1 MENAPDMINLCFFL
15 FNFVATVLLMYS
27 REDVS
32 LANSV
37 LSTKSLVE
45 ASADT
50 IGNTPVQI
58 PFILQYSTENIMF
71 STVIG
76 ADKDD
81 KNAYTDHYMLCNSN
95 QE

>member
-1 MENAPDMINLCFFL
+1 MFFYI
-15 FNFVATVLLMYS
+15 FNFVAIVLLMYS

-50 IGNTPVQI
+50 IGNTPVKI
-58 PFILQYSTENIMF
+58 PFIFLYCKNSVFYSDW
-71 STVIG
+71 SR
-76 ADKDD
+76 
-81 KNAYTDHYMLCNSN
+81 
-95 QE
+95 

>member
-1 MENAPDMINLCFFL
+1 
-15 FNFVATVLLMYS
+15 MYS

-50 IGNTPVQI
+50 IGNAPVQTWNSDNLLY
-58 PFILQYSTENIMF
+58 FKNSVLYSDW
-71 STVIG
+71 SR
-76 ADKDD
+76 
-81 KNAYTDHYMLCNSN
+81 
-95 QE
+95 

>member
-1 MENAPDMINLCFFL
+1 
-15 FNFVATVLLMYS
+15 MYS

-45 ASADT
+45 ASSADT

-58 PFILQYSTENIMF
+58 QFLLLYCKSVLLYSDFEQI
-71 STVIG
+71 
-76 ADKDD
+76 
-81 KNAYTDHYMLCNSN
+81 
-95 QE
+95 

>member
-1 MENAPDMINLCFFL
+1 MNDKFL
-15 FNFVATVLLMYS
+15 FFIFNYVAIVLLMYS

-50 IGNTPVQI
+50 IGNAPVQ
-58 PFILQYSTENIMF
+58 TW
-71 STVIG
+71 
-76 ADKDD
+76 
-81 KNAYTDHYMLCNSN
+81 NSDFTLL
-95 QE
+95 

>member
-1 MENAPDMINLCFFL
+1 LFFV
-15 FNFVATVLLMYS
+15 FNFVAIALLMYS

-50 IGNTPVQI
+50 IGTHPSK
-58 PFILQYSTENIMF
+58 PGILIILLYFKISVFYSDWI
-71 STVIG
+71 
-76 ADKDD
+76 
-81 KNAYTDHYMLCNSN
+81 
-95 QE
+95 